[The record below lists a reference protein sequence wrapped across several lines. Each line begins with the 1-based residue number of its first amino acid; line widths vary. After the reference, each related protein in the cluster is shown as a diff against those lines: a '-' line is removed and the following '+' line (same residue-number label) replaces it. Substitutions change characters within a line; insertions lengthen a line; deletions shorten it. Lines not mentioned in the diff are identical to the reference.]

1 MSGAKSERLM
11 NLLIMLLST
20 RRFVTREEIGRTI
33 AGYHRSSGQ
42 AFERQF
48 ERDKDELRGLGIRIQ
63 TGSNDPFFSDDEGYR
78 IDRADFELPPIVFT
92 PEERAVLAV
101 AGRVWQDHVA
111 AESTAHAFEA
121 LRAGGAEPDLAL
133 MPMLQPRIAG
143 GDPGFQE
150 LLVGVTERRL
160 VRFAY
165 GDRVRVVQPW
175 RLYQRRGRWYLL
187 GHDRDAG
194 DVRHFKLSRLRSEVA
209 VTGKPHAFAVPADAD
224 RLTAHSRG
232 EETGVVALGPR
243 CPADLRHGARPVEWD
258 GDLPSGFQAF
268 EVSRPSLEALAQD
281 LCAAGAAAIAL
292 APTELRTQV
301 VARLTTVAER
311 SPV

>member
-20 RRFVTREEIGRTI
+20 RRFVTREEIRRTI
-33 AGYHRSSGQ
+33 GGYNQSSGP

-63 TGSNDPFFSDDEGYR
+63 TGSNDPLFADEEGYR
-78 IDRADFELPPIVFT
+78 VDRADFELPPIQFT

-143 GDPGFQE
+143 DDPGFQE
-150 LLVGVTERRL
+150 MLGAVTERRL
-160 VRFAY
+160 VSFEY
-165 GDRVRVVQPW
+165 GGKARTVQPW

-187 GHDRDAG
+187 GHDVEAG
-194 DVRHFKLSRLRSEVA
+194 GVRHFKLSRLQSEV
-209 VTGKPHAFAVPADAD
+209 VTKGKPEAFDVPAEAD
-224 RLTAHSRG
+224 QLTVHARG
-232 EETGVVALGPR
+232 EETGVVALGQG
-243 CPADLRHGARPVEWD
+243 CPSDLRCAARPIEWEGALPD
-258 GDLPSGFQAF
+258 GYRAF
-268 EVSRPSLEALAQD
+268 EISSASLEALAQD
-281 LCAAGAAAIAL
+281 LCAAGPTAIAL
-292 APTELRTQV
+292 GPAELRGQV
-301 VARLTTVAER
+301 IARLTSVVEGGR
-311 SPV
+311 Q